1 MRSLIL
7 CGGRGTR
14 AYPHTLELPK
24 ALLEVADRPVLLH
37 VLELYVSQGLTDF
50 VLAAGFK
57 HEAIADFAVTLPP
70 GWRVQVVDSGEDT
83 ATGSRVLRCLDRLG
97 ERFLVTYGDGLSDVD
112 LRSLLAFHL
121 HHGKAATVTAVP
133 MPSQF
138 GALQLGDD
146 DGVERFVEKPVLVDH
161 WINGGFFVFDR
172 RAFDAWDGGDS
183 ACDLER
189 DVLPALAEA
198 GELFA
203 YRHTG
208 FWKSMDTY
216 KDALELSRLAADG
229 RPPWTRSPA
238 PASS

>member
-1 MRSLIL
+1 
-7 CGGRGTR
+7 
-14 AYPHTLELPK
+14 
-24 ALLEVADRPVLLH
+24 
-37 VLELYVSQGLTDF
+37 
-50 VLAAGFK
+50 
-57 HEAIADFAVTLPP
+57 
-70 GWRVQVVDSGEDT
+70 VQVVDTGEDT

-97 ERFLVTYGDGLSDVD
+97 EGFLVTYGDGLSDVD
-112 LRSLLAFHL
+112 LRSLLAFHAQ
-121 HHGKAATVTAVP
+121 HAKAATVTAVP

-138 GALQLGDD
+138 GALELGDG
-146 DGVERFVEKPVLVDH
+146 DGVERFVEKPVLSDH
-161 WINGGFFVFDR
+161 WINGGFLVFER
-172 RAFDAWDGGDS
+172 RAFDQWVGDDD

-208 FWKSMDTY
+208 FWRSMDTY